1 MPVLNQVL
9 DKNLILCY
17 YSKAGVGPAHYV
29 DGRPS
34 LAFLGEKML
43 SKAKKKQA
51 EDIAYRNYL
60 EASKYYRSDKDRR
73 KKLAKEWT
81 KQDIESLR
89 NGFGRQYGSVISS
102 ILISLMLRFA
112 FKLLEK
118 WLENK
123 LDELVGE

>member
-1 MPVLNQVL
+1 
-9 DKNLILCY
+9 
-17 YSKAGVGPAHYV
+17 
-29 DGRPS
+29 
-34 LAFLGEKML
+34 ML

>member
-1 MPVLNQVL
+1 
-9 DKNLILCY
+9 
-17 YSKAGVGPAHYV
+17 
-29 DGRPS
+29 
-34 LAFLGEKML
+34 ML

-60 EASKYYRSDKDRR
+60 EASLYYRSDKDRI